1 MKPAFVFL
9 FSLILLSCEESLLKG
24 LGEKTSSEN
33 TIEQNLIGNWENQ
46 EYQDSLITLH
56 PVARLSQ
63 DQYGI
68 SFYEDGTLKEIKN
81 SGWCG
86 TPPIAYGEFYGTWDL
101 SPDSVL
107 TLETTF
113 WGGEFYL
120 EWKILEI
127 TDKSMIYYLQ
137 RSESIY
143 IE

>member
-1 MKPAFVFL
+1 MKLLFVFL
-9 FSLILLSCEESLLKG
+9 VSLALFSCEESILKG
-24 LGEKTSSEN
+24 LGEKTNSEN
-33 TIEQNLIGNWENQ
+33 SIEKNLIGNWENQ
-46 EYQDSLITLH
+46 EYQDSLITLNT
-56 PVARLSQ
+56 VASLSE

-86 TPPIAYGEFYGTWDL
+86 TPPITYREFYGTWDL
-101 SPDSVL
+101 SSDSVL

-113 WGGEFYL
+113 WGGEVLL

-127 TDKSMIYYLQ
+127 SDKSMVYYLQ
-137 RSESIY
+137 KSESIL

>member
-1 MKPAFVFL
+1 MKLLFVFL
-9 FSLILLSCEESLLKG
+9 VSLALFSCEESILKG
-24 LGEKTSSEN
+24 LGEKTNSEN
-33 TIEQNLIGNWENQ
+33 SIEKNLIGNWENQ
-46 EYQDSLITLH
+46 EYQDSLITLNT
-56 PVARLSQ
+56 VASLSE

-101 SPDSVL
+101 SSDSVL

-113 WGGEFYL
+113 WGGEVLL

-127 TDKSMIYYLQ
+127 SDKSMVYYLQ
-137 RSESIY
+137 KSESIL